1 MSWNDLGAGIIGAD
15 AFEKKEAMKP
25 GNVTGRSDIGAAFA
39 AVPLSEADLQAQQ
52 AARLAAL
59 EAAEMAQYDEQ
70 EEASRDEEPEPV
82 EVDME
87 ELALATARA
96 ETARKPRKHPA

>member
-52 AARLAAL
+52 VARLAAL

-70 EEASRDEEPEPV
+70 EEVSREEPESV

>member
-15 AFEKKEAMKP
+15 AFEKKERMKP

-39 AVPLSEADLQAQQ
+39 AVPLSEADLEARQ

-70 EEASRDEEPEPV
+70 EEASREEPEPV

-96 ETARKPRKHPA
+96 ETARKRKHPA

>member
-39 AVPLSEADLQAQQ
+39 AVPLSEADLEARQ

-70 EEASRDEEPEPV
+70 EEASREEPEPV
-82 EVDME
+82 EADME

>member
-39 AVPLSEADLQAQQ
+39 AVPLSEADLQARQ

-70 EEASRDEEPEPV
+70 EEASREEPESV

-96 ETARKPRKHPA
+96 ETARKRKHPA

>member
-70 EEASRDEEPEPV
+70 EEASREEPEPV